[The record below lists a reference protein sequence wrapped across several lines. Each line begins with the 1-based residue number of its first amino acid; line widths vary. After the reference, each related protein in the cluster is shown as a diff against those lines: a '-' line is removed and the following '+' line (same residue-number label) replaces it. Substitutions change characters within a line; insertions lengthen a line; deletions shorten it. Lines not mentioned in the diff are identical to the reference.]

1 MVTARAAVA
10 VVLVVL
16 AGLVAL
22 PARAGIDLIVVIDQ
36 SGSMWGNPSV
46 HPGKNDPWQ
55 HRIGATKQIV
65 FRLMQNAADTGAVH
79 RLSIVEFADEA
90 KVPLSGQWIRFDRSN
105 SAAMDH
111 LRALLETGVAAKD
124 WGNTNTAAALETALG
139 EFRAMR
145 RSDPPGPRRRVL
157 LLITDGRPTLPG
169 TDSEVLR
176 SRIRGHAARLRS
188 EGVELWVVGLNDADD
203 YWAAGEGQFWESLAG
218 TNNARLAENAAAAMP
233 SIFQNIVNDWLG
245 VTDKEVLGN
254 EYECPPYLRRIVF
267 HVTYGRPGGTV
278 KILDPDGLVVPRSA
292 GGPTVIPGT
301 FALFAVDDPKPGTYT
316 IVRDS
321 SRAETIRVEELSP
334 PVERLE
340 PRGASDAGV
349 ETPLVFVARRAS
361 GTPLRALD
369 EHPIDASVAV
379 TDALGNRVELPAKA
393 QPNGRFTASWKPA
406 KAGRYQVVLR
416 GFVRRKKGSQ
426 YEQYDIFAN
435 TGGSYSPLVQVGTR
449 QPYALRLVDPDPA
462 KGLRTVPWRSEVELR
477 FELISPN
484 GDRVEKLQG
493 LIVQAESW
501 LTIQT
506 LDATGAPAGSP
517 VTLAPDADAN
527 FNATAPLNVAWRKG
541 VGWRR
546 PGVLSFR
553 IAGKPDR
560 LTGDR
565 YLRSVALPPGLEDRR
580 IDGDPLS
587 AGPIDVRLARWV
599 WALAI
604 LLAALGV
611 AVLGWILLGSW
622 LPSRFLC
629 RQDRAAGRTVTLRVY
644 DELKDP
650 TGSSALDFG
659 INCRRVADLP
669 LNLDVD
675 GNAVNADRFRFVREL
690 SDRRPR
696 GTLQYRWRGNKK
708 TFSTRLSAG
717 DAKSLDGLPGG
728 NYVALLV
735 EQSQP

>member
-10 VVLVVL
+10 VVLVAL

-22 PARAGIDLIVVIDQ
+22 PARAGIDLVVVIDQ

-55 HRIGATKQIV
+55 HRIGATKQIM

-79 RLSIVEFADEA
+79 RFSIVEFADEA
-90 KVPLSGQWIRFDRSN
+90 KVPLSAQWIRFDKSN
-105 SAAMDH
+105 PAAMDH

-139 EFRAMR
+139 EFRTMR

-169 TDSEVLR
+169 THSDVLR
-176 SRIRGHAARLRS
+176 SRIRDHAARLRA
-188 EGVELWVVGLNDADD
+188 EGVELWIVGLNDADD
-203 YWAAGEGQFWESLAG
+203 YWAAGDGQFWEELAG
-218 TNNARLAENAAAAMP
+218 TTNARLAENASAAMP
-233 SIFQNIVNDWLG
+233 SIFQHIVNEWLG
-245 VTDKEVLGN
+245 VQSTIVQGD

-267 HVTYGRPGGTV
+267 NVTFGRPGGAV
-278 KILDPDGLVVPRSA
+278 KILDPDGELVPRSA
-292 GGPTVIPGT
+292 GGPAVIPGT

-321 SRAETIRVEELSP
+321 SRAETIHVEEISP
-334 PVERLE
+334 RVERLE
-340 PRGASDAGV
+340 PRGESDAGV
-349 ETPLVFVARRAS
+349 ETPLVFLARRAS
-361 GTPLRALD
+361 GAPLQALD

-379 TDALGNRVELPAKA
+379 TDALGNRIELPAKA

-406 KAGRYQVVLR
+406 KAGRYHAVLR
-416 GFVRRKKGSQ
+416 GFIQRKKGSP
-426 YEQYDIFAN
+426 YDIFAN

-449 QPYALRLVDPDPA
+449 QPYSLRLLDPDPA
-462 KGLRTVPWRSEVELR
+462 KGLRTEPWRSETQLQ
-477 FELISPN
+477 FELIAPN

-493 LIVQAESW
+493 LIIQPESW

-506 LDATGAPAGSP
+506 LDATGTPVGSP
-517 VTLAPDADAN
+517 VALASDADAK
-527 FNATAPLNVAWRKG
+527 FNATVPLIVAWRKG
-541 VGWRR
+541 EGWRT
-546 PGVLSFR
+546 PGALSFR
-553 IAGKPDR
+553 IAGKPER

-565 YLRSVALPPGLEDRR
+565 YLRSVTLPTGLEDRR

-611 AVLGWILLGSW
+611 AVLGWIFLGRW
-622 LPSRFLC
+622 VPSRFLC
-629 RQDRAAGRTVTLRVY
+629 RQDRAAGRTVMLRVY

-650 TGSSALDFG
+650 TASSALDFG

-696 GTLQYRWRGNKK
+696 GSLQYRWRGNKK

-728 NYVALLV
+728 NYVALLL